1 LFEPDENSAHLA
13 ELEIEE
19 GLLEIQTTKR
29 PYVIISVK
37 NNTKHSVT
45 ISVARVI
52 AINPL
57 ASSRPR
63 VEVVVSTTK
72 TPAAQTVSALWQP
85 PVDLGHLSDEEQ
97 EKMLWE
103 ESAVFAQDSHDIGC
117 IPSLQMSI
125 TLKDEIPVQR
135 LNSSSPNHCSK
146 R

>member
-1 LFEPDENSAHLA
+1 
-13 ELEIEE
+13 
-19 GLLEIQTTKR
+19 
-29 PYVIISVK
+29 VK

-45 ISVARVI
+45 ISRKTALSSVQTVARVI

-57 ASSRPR
+57 ASFRPR